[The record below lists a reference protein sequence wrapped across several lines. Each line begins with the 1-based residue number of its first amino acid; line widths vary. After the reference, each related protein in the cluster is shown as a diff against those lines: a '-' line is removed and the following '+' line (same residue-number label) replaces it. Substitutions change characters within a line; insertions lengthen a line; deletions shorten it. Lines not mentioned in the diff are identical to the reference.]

1 MDNGPQ
7 RRDNEQRRMANDK
20 DNANDSA
27 DDNENDNGDGNGNG
41 NDNDNESAQRIM
53 RCPITMT
60 IASSDC
66 RLPTADWRLRI
77 CGFRITQ
84 NTWPQLEAEVNVN
97 TCATGQRTVN
107 ERKTVRGRERES
119 KRGRGR
125 EKKNTEQAT
134 VAVII

>member
-41 NDNDNESAQRIM
+41 NGNDNESAQRIM

-60 IASSDC
+60 MTIASSDC
-66 RLPTADWRLRI
+66 RLPIEDLRVSNYTKHMATA
-77 CGFRITQ
+77 G
-84 NTWPQLEAEVNVN
+84 
-97 TCATGQRTVN
+97 
-107 ERKTVRGRERES
+107 GRS
-119 KRGRGR
+119 
-125 EKKNTEQAT
+125 QC
-134 VAVII
+134 

>member
-7 RRDNEQRRMANDK
+7 RRDNEQQRMANDK

-27 DDNENDNGDGNGNG
+27 DDNENDNGNG

-66 RLPTADWRLRI
+66 RLTIEDLRVSNYTKHMAAA
-77 CGFRITQ
+77 G
-84 NTWPQLEAEVNVN
+84 
-97 TCATGQRTVN
+97 
-107 ERKTVRGRERES
+107 GRS
-119 KRGRGR
+119 
-125 EKKNTEQAT
+125 QC
-134 VAVII
+134 